1 MSFLQMLKALFQ
13 SAPRHLPADCAARVR
28 AGHALLV
35 DVREPKEWAGGI
47 AESAVLLPLSDLTG
61 SRALW
66 TEFLATT
73 KGREVLLY
81 CVSGGRS
88 GIAARILVAEGV
100 SAANTGGLVDWA
112 DAGWIVT
119 QPPSSRPRKC

>member
-1 MSFLQMLKALFQ
+1 MLKALFQ
-13 SAPRHLPADCAARVR
+13 SAPRHAPADCAARVR

-35 DVREPKEWAGGI
+35 DVREPKEWAGGV
-47 AESAVLLPLSDLTG
+47 AETAVLLPLSDLTG

-66 TEFLATT
+66 TEFLATA

-100 SAANTGGLVDWA
+100 SAANTGGLVDWV
-112 DAGWIVT
+112 DAGW
-119 QPPSSRPRKC
+119 PLDEKPRHHR